1 MSDGP
6 GAPLSLTKIIATL
19 GPASDSPEMMQ
30 RLIECGVNVFRL
42 NFSHGT
48 ERDHALRLRK
58 IREVSRDLAEPVAVL
73 GDLPGPK
80 IRVGQVPGYG
90 IEVKA
95 GDEIAFRCDLKAA
108 RTGDP
113 PVFPSTYDRLVEE
126 VEPGHRVLLADGAIR
141 SLAVERVQAPDG
153 GIELRCHVTAG
164 GTISSGKGINLPDS
178 DISVPAITERDW
190 RWVDWAF
197 EHGVDYLA
205 LSFVRRAEE
214 IRRLKDRL
222 NELSIG
228 IIKPGESREPHIPI
242 IAKIEKPQAV
252 KNIEAIV
259 EEADAIMVARGDL
272 GVEMDLALVPV
283 TQKKLIAAA
292 HANGRPA
299 IVATQMLETM
309 IETPTP
315 TRAEVS
321 DVANAIFD
329 EADAVMLSGETA
341 IGKYP
346 SLTVET
352 MRRIAIATE
361 SRLREL
367 SNHAHPPRR
376 LASQRTHLEA
386 LALGAW
392 HVAHGASA
400 TVVVCWSQ
408 SGGSARHLSQMGFRI
423 PIVSFSSDPLAVRRM
438 CLLYGVVP
446 VLETNPPLHRSD
458 FGVMIEKL
466 LLARGWAHRGDSY
479 VALAGKPFGSPGVV
493 NTLAVRHLGELTDPP
508 DEQSSET
515 A

>member
-1 MSDGP
+1 MSDGS

-19 GPASDSPEMMQ
+19 GPASDSPEIMR
-30 RLIECGVNVFRL
+30 RLVECGVNVFRL
-42 NFSHGT
+42 NFSHGD
-48 ERDHALRLRK
+48 ERDHARRLQR
-58 IREVSRDLAEPVAVL
+58 IRQISDEIGRPVAVL

-95 GDEIAFRCDLKAA
+95 GDEIAFRSDLQTA
-108 RTGDP
+108 RTGTP
-113 PVFPSTYDRLVEE
+113 PVFPCTYDRLVEE
-126 VEPGHRVLLADGAIR
+126 VEPGHRVLLADGVIR
-141 SLAVERVQAPDG
+141 ALAVERVSADDG
-153 GIELRCHVTAG
+153 AVELRCHVTAG
-164 GTISSGKGINLPDS
+164 GTISTGKGVNLPDS

-205 LSFVRRAEE
+205 LSFVRRAAE
-214 IRRLKDRL
+214 IRELKTRLT
-222 NELSIG
+222 ELSAD

-242 IAKIEKPQAV
+242 VAKIEKPQAV
-252 KNIEAIV
+252 RNIDEIV
-259 EEADAIMVARGDL
+259 AEADAIMVARGDL
-272 GVEMDLALVPV
+272 GVEMDLAYVPV

-292 HANGRPA
+292 HLQGRPV

-309 IETPTP
+309 IETSTP

-346 SLTVET
+346 SLAVET
-352 MRRIAIATE
+352 MRRIAVATE

-367 SNHAHPPRR
+367 SEGSQPPQR
-376 LASQRTHLEA
+376 LVAQRSPLAA

-392 HVAHGASA
+392 HVAQTADASVA
-400 TVVVCWSQ
+400 VCWSQ
-408 SGGSARHLSQMGFRI
+408 SGGTARHLSQMGFRI
-423 PIVSFSSDPLAVRRM
+423 PIVAFSSDPLAVRRM

-446 VLETNPPLHRSD
+446 VIETNPPLHRSD
-458 FGVMIEKL
+458 FGMMIEKL
-466 LLARGWAHRGDSY
+466 LLERGWGKRGEMY
-479 VALAGKPFGSPGVV
+479 VALAGKPFGTPGVV
-493 NTLAVRHLGELTDPP
+493 NTLALRRLGNL
-508 DEQSSET
+508 ST
-515 A
+515 APA